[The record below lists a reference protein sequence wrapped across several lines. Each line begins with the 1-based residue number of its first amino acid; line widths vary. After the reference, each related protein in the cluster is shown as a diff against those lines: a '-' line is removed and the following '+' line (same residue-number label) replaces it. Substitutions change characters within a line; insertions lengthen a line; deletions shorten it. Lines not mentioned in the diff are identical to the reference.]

1 MQIFC
6 HIRPVSWRRDKARRL
21 VYLRWQ
27 KWPTF
32 FELAFHAFVL
42 HYDYLWASLCLVIHF
57 AFLALNAKYGNYGR
71 PIFVTVYELRT
82 TGFSFEPFCRAED
95 ILIIAR
101 RVCKCICSAYHYR
114 QVASATQN
122 RGALISRIWP
132 GFNSH
137 GLSASK
143 AKHSIWS
150 RFKRV
155 PTAGLNPWNFQP
167 SKRIIIS
174 IITRS
179 SHFFHIQGITM
190 ISVLR
195 LRVWL
200 TATSSLNGNARTPA

>member
-6 HIRPVSWRRDKARRL
+6 HIRPVSWRRDTARRL

-32 FELAFHAFVL
+32 FGLAFHAFVL
-42 HYDYLWASLCLVIHF
+42 HYDYLWASLCLVIPF
-57 AFLALNAKYGNYGR
+57 AFLARNAKYWNYGR

-122 RGALISRIWP
+122 RGAPISRILP

-137 GLSASK
+137 GLK
-143 AKHSIWS
+143 ARLNTQFEAVSNES
-150 RFKRV
+150 R
-155 PTAGLNPWNFQP
+155 QP
-167 SKRIIIS
+167 C
-174 IITRS
+174 
-179 SHFFHIQGITM
+179 
-190 ISVLR
+190 
-195 LRVWL
+195 
-200 TATSSLNGNARTPA
+200 